1 MERCFPTAS
10 ILETTSILMARRCA
24 SPCNHFRAECKNT
37 KQTRCCGGRRV
48 TAERNAEGKDG
59 YAGFDPKSVEPYI
72 VKDPE
77 SLAVNLAR
85 AMEQLGKAAS
95 AWLAPRE
102 SGQKSDTFAEPVT
115 DMVKT
120 LSKVSEYW
128 LSDPRR
134 TLEAQTHLMGSF
146 FEIWSRTLHRMSGE
160 ETAEPAGLQRN
171 DKRFTD
177 EDWVKNPF
185 FDFIRQAYFVTS
197 DWAERMVEDAEG
209 LDDHT
214 KHKAAFY
221 VRQVSSALSP
231 TNFVTTNPQLYR
243 ETVASSGANLVKGMQ
258 MFAEDIAAGRGDLK
272 LRQTDTSKFAIGEN
286 IAMTPGKVIAQ
297 SDVCQVLQYEAT
309 TETVLKRPLLICPP
323 WINKFYVLDLNPQKS
338 FIKWAVDQG
347 HTVFVISWVNPDERH
362 ATKDWEAYAREG
374 IGFALDIVEQATG
387 EREVNAI
394 GYCVGGTLLA
404 ATLAL
409 HAAEGDD
416 RIRSATLFTTQVDF
430 THAGDLKVFVDE
442 DQISQIEQNMSVTGY
457 LDGSKMATA
466 FNMLR
471 ASELIWP
478 YFVNN
483 YLKGQE
489 PLPFDLLYWNS
500 DSTRMPAANHSFYL
514 RNCYLDNK
522 LSKGEMVLAGK
533 QVSLGDVKIPIYNLA
548 TKEDHIAPPRSV
560 FLGSASFGGKVTY
573 VLSGSGHIAGV
584 VNPPDKG
591 KYQFWTGGAPTGDF
605 DDWFKAAK
613 ETPGSWWPH
622 WHQWIE
628 KLDKRRVAPRKPG
641 GPLNSLEEAPGS
653 YVRARA

>member
-1 MERCFPTAS
+1 MTVDKVDD
-10 ILETTSILMARRCA
+10 TTSK
-24 SPCNHFRAECKNT
+24 SGF
-37 KQTRCCGGRRV
+37 
-48 TAERNAEGKDG
+48 
-59 YAGFDPKSVEPYI
+59 AGFDPKSVEPYI

-77 SLAVNLAR
+77 SLAINLAR
-85 AMEQLGKAAS
+85 AAEHMGKAAS

-102 SGQKSDTFAEPVT
+102 NGRSAETYAEPVS
-115 DMVKT
+115 DMVRT

-134 TLEAQTHLMGSF
+134 TLEAQTNLMGSF
-146 FEIWSRTLHRMSGE
+146 FGIWSRTIQRMAGDNVGE
-160 ETAEPAGLQRN
+160 PEAIQRE
-171 DKRFTD
+171 DKRFAD

-185 FDFIRQAYFVTS
+185 FAFVRQAYFVTS

-214 KHKAAFY
+214 RLKAAFY
-221 VRQVSSALSP
+221 IRQISSALSP
-231 TNFVTTNPQLYR
+231 SNFITTNPQLYR
-243 ETVASSGANLVKGMQ
+243 ETVASSGANLAKGMQ
-258 MFAEDIAAGRGDLK
+258 MLAEDIAAGRGELR

-286 IAMTPGKVIAQ
+286 IAITPGKVIAQ
-297 SDVCQVLQYEAT
+297 SDVCQVIQYEAS

-362 ATKDWEAYAREG
+362 AGKDWEAYAREG
-374 IGFALDIVEQATG
+374 IDFALDTVEKATG

-409 HAAEGDD
+409 HAAEGDK

-430 THAGDLKVFVDE
+430 THAGDLKVFADE
-442 DQISQIEQNMSVTGY
+442 DQIRQVEAKMSTVGY
-457 LDGSKMATA
+457 LEGSKMATA

-489 PLPFDLLYWNS
+489 PMPFDLLYWNS

-514 RNCYLDNK
+514 RNCYLENK

-533 QVSLGDVKIPIYNLA
+533 KVSLGDVTIPIYNLA
-548 TKEDHIAPPRSV
+548 TKEDHIAPAKSI
-560 FLGSASFGGKVTY
+560 FLGSQFFGGKVTF

-584 VNPPDKG
+584 VNPPDKN
-591 KYQFWTGGAPTGDF
+591 KYQFWTGGPAKGDIET
-605 DDWFKAAK
+605 WFEKAK
-613 ETPGSWWPH
+613 ETQGSWWPH
-622 WHQWIE
+622 WQSWIE
-628 KLDKRRVAPRKPG
+628 QLDDRRIPARKAG
-641 GPLNSLEEAPGS
+641 GPLNAIEDAPGS
-653 YVRARA
+653 YVRVRA